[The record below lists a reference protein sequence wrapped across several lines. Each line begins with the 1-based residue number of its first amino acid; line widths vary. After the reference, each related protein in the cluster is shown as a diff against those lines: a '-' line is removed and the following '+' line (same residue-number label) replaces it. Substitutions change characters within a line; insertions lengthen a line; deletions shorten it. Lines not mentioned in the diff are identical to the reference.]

1 MNEFRFICTRL
12 ILYERVLKILSVT
25 ERHRIHLQAGF
36 SKIPDLR
43 LIIIITRGE
52 SAYFVRD
59 MVGWNVSLSERTEG
73 NHIVME
79 A

>member
-1 MNEFRFICTRL
+1 MNESRFICARL
-12 ILYERVLKILSVT
+12 ILYERVVKILSVT

-36 SKIPDLR
+36 SKSPNLCPQASGSRAKIRDLR

-59 MVGWNVSLSERTEG
+59 MVG
-73 NHIVME
+73 
-79 A
+79 